1 MGGGKNQVLRL
12 HYYFATQDEV
22 MYLKGKGVG
31 TLLSADDERI
41 SYSLPRKIDS
51 ILQKE
56 ERISYHGMNYERTD
70 IRIEKTVFPI
80 ADLIENRND
89 DKIII
94 FTHEWALAKTEN
106 IVKLYLTLYF
116 LHFYNAVFII

>member
-1 MGGGKNQVLRL
+1 
-12 HYYFATQDEV
+12 